1 MHMVNQGSRT
11 ALVTG
16 CSSGIGRQTALQL
29 HRAGLVVY
37 ATARRPGTLTGLAE
51 KGIHVLAL
59 DVTDEASMVAA
70 VETIAASRGQVD
82 VLVNCAGF
90 ELAGTVEETPA
101 AEARRLFDT
110 NVFGLARLTQLVVPG
125 MRAQRYGR
133 IVNISSVFGRFAV
146 PGGAYYAAS
155 KHAVAAFS
163 EALRLELAGFGVR
176 VVLVEP
182 TAARTRLNASTV
194 WAADGAGGPY
204 ARFHEDL
211 ARWHAQTYAG
221 PPHNIA
227 GRLAVSA
234 DHVARV
240 ITRATV
246 SRRPRARYPVGVLA
260 RGLFLL
266 RRWLPPAAF
275 DAFVRSQF
283 PFPHPQAD
291 HDPARPRGARA

>member
-1 MHMVNQGSRT
+1 MANQSSRT

-16 CSSGIGRQTALQL
+16 CSSGIGQQTALQL

-51 KGIHVLAL
+51 RGIHVLAL

-70 VETIAASRGQVD
+70 VETVAASRGQVD

-90 ELAGTVEETPA
+90 ELAGTVEETPP
-101 AEARRLFDT
+101 AEVRRQFDT

-133 IVNISSVFGRFAV
+133 IINISSVFGRFAV

-194 WAADGAGGPY
+194 WAGDGGDGPY
-204 ARFHEDL
+204 AGFRRDL

-221 PPHNIA
+221 PPYNIA

-234 DHVARV
+234 ADVARV
-240 ITRATV
+240 ITRAATR
-246 SRRPRARYPVGVLA
+246 RRPRARYPVGVLA

-266 RRWLPPAAF
+266 RRWLPAAAF

-283 PFPHPQAD
+283 PFPHPQT
-291 HDPARPRGARA
+291 DPGPSRRPA

>member
-1 MHMVNQGSRT
+1 MANQSSRT

-37 ATARRPGTLTGLAE
+37 ATARRPGTLAGLAE
-51 KGIHVLAL
+51 NGIQVLAL

-70 VETIAASRGQVD
+70 VDQIAASRGQVD

-90 ELAGTVEETPA
+90 ELAGAVEETPA
-101 AEARRLFDT
+101 AEVRRLFDT

-155 KHAVAAFS
+155 KHAVAGFS
-163 EALRLELAGFGVR
+163 EALRLELAGFGIR

-204 ARFHEDL
+204 AGFRQDL

-240 ITRATV
+240 ITRAVT
-246 SRRPRARYPVGVLA
+246 SRRRRARYPVGVLA

-266 RRWLPPAAF
+266 RRWLPAAAF
-275 DAFVRSQF
+275 DAFVRAQF
-283 PFPHPQAD
+283 PFPHPQKD
-291 HDPARPRGARA
+291 PDPARPQEART

>member
-1 MHMVNQGSRT
+1 MVSQSSRT

-16 CSSGIGRQTALQL
+16 CSSGIGREAALRL
-29 HRAGLVVY
+29 HQAGLVVY

-51 KGIHVLAL
+51 AGIRVMAL

-70 VETIAASRGQVD
+70 VQAISASHGQVD

-90 ELAGTVEETPA
+90 ELAGAVEESPA
-101 AEARRLFDT
+101 AEVRRLFDT

-125 MRAQRYGR
+125 MRVQRYGR
-133 IVNISSVFGRFAV
+133 IINISSVFGRFAV

-182 TAARTRLNASTV
+182 TAARTRLNVNTV
-194 WAADGAGGPY
+194 WASDAADGPY
-204 ARFHEDL
+204 AGFHKDL

-234 DHVARV
+234 DDVARV
-240 ITRATV
+240 ITRAVTR
-246 SRRPRARYPVGVLA
+246 RRPRPRYPVGILA

-275 DAFVRSQF
+275 DAFVRRQF
-283 PFPHPQAD
+283 PFPHPPTD
-291 HDPARPRGARA
+291 SGPSRPQGA

>member
-1 MHMVNQGSRT
+1 MVNQRSRT

-16 CSSGIGRQTALQL
+16 CSSGIGRETALQL

-51 KGIHVLAL
+51 NGIQVLAL
-59 DVTDEASMVAA
+59 DVTDDASMVAA

-90 ELAGTVEETPA
+90 ELAGAVEETPA
-101 AEARRLFDT
+101 ADVRRLFDT

-125 MRAQRYGR
+125 MRAQGYGR

-155 KHAVAAFS
+155 KHAVAAFT

-194 WAADGAGGPY
+194 WAADDADGPY
-204 ARFHEDL
+204 AQFHEDL
-211 ARWHAQTYAG
+211 ARWHTQTYAG

-234 DHVARV
+234 ADVARV
-240 ITRATV
+240 ITRAAT
-246 SRRPRARYPVGVLA
+246 SRRPRVRYPVGVLA

-266 RRWLPPAAF
+266 RRWLPAAAF
-275 DAFVRSQF
+275 DAFVRTQF
-283 PFPHPQAD
+283 PFPHPQAG
-291 HDPARPRGARA
+291 PGSSRPQGART

>member
-1 MHMVNQGSRT
+1 MVNQSSRT

-16 CSSGIGRQTALQL
+16 CSSGIGRETALQL
-29 HRAGLVVY
+29 HQAGLVVY
-37 ATARRPGTLTGLAE
+37 ATARRPATLAGLAE
-51 KGIHVLAL
+51 NGIQVLAL

-70 VETIAASRGQVD
+70 VEAIAASRGQID

-101 AEARRLFDT
+101 GEVRRLFDT

-176 VVLVEP
+176 VVVVEP

-194 WAADGAGGPY
+194 WAADGADGPY
-204 ARFHEDL
+204 AGFREDL

-221 PPHNIA
+221 PPRNIA

-234 DHVARV
+234 DDVARV
-240 ITRATV
+240 ITRAATG
-246 SRRPRARYPVGVLA
+246 RRPRARYPVGVLT

-275 DAFVRSQF
+275 DAFVRTQF
-283 PFPHPQAD
+283 PFPHPQAG
-291 HDPARPRGARA
+291 PGPSRRQGARR

>member
-1 MHMVNQGSRT
+1 MVNQSSRT

-16 CSSGIGRQTALQL
+16 CSSGIGRETALQL
-29 HRAGLVVY
+29 HQAGLVVY
-37 ATARRPGTLTGLAE
+37 ATARRPATLAGLAE
-51 KGIHVLAL
+51 NGIQVLAL
-59 DVTDEASMVAA
+59 DVTEEASMVAA
-70 VETIAASRGQVD
+70 VGAIAAGRGQVG

-101 AEARRLFDT
+101 GEVRRLFDT

-176 VVLVEP
+176 VLLVDP
-182 TAARTRLNASTV
+182 TAARSPLNASTGC
-194 WAADGAGGPY
+194 AGDGADRPHAG
-204 ARFHEDL
+204 FLEDL

-227 GRLAVSA
+227 GRLAVSPDA
-234 DHVARV
+234 LPQRS
-240 ITRATV
+240 TRPAPTP
-246 SRRPRARYPVGVLA
+246 RPRAPYPT
-260 RGLFLL
+260 
-266 RRWLPPAAF
+266 PP
-275 DAFVRSQF
+275 
-283 PFPHPQAD
+283 PT
-291 HDPARPRGARA
+291 PAPPPTRPP

>member
-1 MHMVNQGSRT
+1 MADQSSRT

-16 CSSGIGRQTALQL
+16 CSSGIGRQAALQL
-29 HRAGLVVY
+29 RQAGLVVY
-37 ATARRPGTLTGLAE
+37 ATARRPEALTGLAE
-51 KGIHVLAL
+51 NGIHVLAL
-59 DVTDEASMVAA
+59 DVTDEASMIAA
-70 VETIAASRGQVD
+70 VEAIAASRGQVD
-82 VLVNCAGF
+82 VLVNNAGF
-90 ELAGTVEETPA
+90 ELAGAVEEIPPA
-101 AEARRLFDT
+101 EVRRQFDT

-133 IVNISSVFGRFAV
+133 IINISSVFGRFAV

-163 EALRLELAGFGVR
+163 EALRRELAGFGIR

-182 TAARTRLNASTV
+182 TAARTRLNANTV
-194 WAADGAGGPY
+194 WAGDDADGPY
-204 ARFHEDL
+204 AGFREDL
-211 ARWHAQTYAG
+211 ARWHARTYAG

-234 DHVARV
+234 DQVARV
-240 ITRATV
+240 ITRAAT
-246 SRRPRARYPVGVLA
+246 SRRPRPRYPVGVLA

-283 PFPHPQAD
+283 PFPHPQT
-291 HDPARPRGARA
+291 DPDRPRPQGART